1 MMGADHTNNSG
12 HINDDKA
19 NNDGFDD
26 NPNQGQH
33 TKPID
38 LRPIESG
45 QIDSNGQMSLFVIL
59 DGFEGPIDLLLTL
72 AREQKVDLSKI
83 AILPLAEQYL
93 TFIQNARD
101 LDIDVAADYLVMA
114 AWLAYLKSRLLLPD
128 PEPEEQDELD
138 NMADALKFQLMKL
151 EAMQKAGQQLMAR
164 ARLGQERFVNGQP
177 EKFTVTENVAFTAT
191 LFDLLKTYGHMA
203 SQKEASTLTI
213 SATKLYSV
221 EEAVERL
228 QHLIGRSPGW
238 STLQSFMPPG
248 LDSPMDKRS
257 ALASHF
263 TASLELVR
271 DGALKLRQES
281 EFGPIWLSTT
291 TNKPSGNKPSGNS

>member
-1 MMGADHTNNSG
+1 MMDTNDFDQSAS
-12 HINDDKA
+12 KA
-19 NNDGFDD
+19 R
-26 NPNQGQH
+26 
-33 TKPID
+33 PID
-38 LRPIESG
+38 
-45 QIDSNGQMSLFVIL
+45 QDGQMSLFVIL

-72 AREQKVDLSKI
+72 ARDQKVDLSKI

-93 TFIQNARD
+93 AFIQNARD
-101 LDIDVAADYLVMA
+101 LDIYVAADYLVMA

-128 PEPEEQDELD
+128 PEPEEQDELE

-151 EAMQKAGQQLMAR
+151 EAMQKAGQQLLALP
-164 ARLGQERFVNGQP
+164 RLGQDRFANGQP

-213 SATKLYSV
+213 SATKLFSV
-221 EEAVERL
+221 EEAVKRL
-228 QHLIGRSPGW
+228 QHLIGRTPGW
-238 STLQSFMPPG
+238 TTLQSFMPPG
-248 LDSPMDKRS
+248 LDTPMDRRS

-263 TASLELVR
+263 TASLEMVR

-281 EFGPIWLSTT
+281 EFGPIWLSQTSQ
-291 TNKPSGNKPSGNS
+291 KPSRNEQS